1 MLYFGN
7 IALPD
12 IFPMNNGYKVSGE
25 VCCWTIT
32 KYYMSKLKK
41 YDNKSSIF
49 QKLTY
54 K

>member
-1 MLYFGN
+1 
-7 IALPD
+7 
-12 IFPMNNGYKVSGE
+12 
-25 VCCWTIT
+25 
-32 KYYMSKLKK
+32 MSKLKK